1 MLAEVPMRRVR
12 CTPALAA
19 LLLFATA
26 CATRTRTTNET
37 GAAQP
42 PAAVTQPA
50 EAKAPAGEPAAPPA
64 SAASVAAAPVATG
77 AAQPK
82 TPPAGLPT
90 DHVKDKDGV
99 MHKRGYKAPFGDCT
113 NCHGK
118 ELRGEGRAPSCYRCH
133 GREWH

>member
-26 CATRTRTTNET
+26 CATRTRTANET

-42 PAAVTQPA
+42 PAAATQPA
-50 EAKAPAGEPAAPPA
+50 EPAAG
-64 SAASVAAAPVATG
+64 APVASE

-82 TPPAGLPT
+82 APPAGLPA

-113 NCHGK
+113 NCHGE